1 MAEIKERPPIN
12 QEITHLRK
20 RTQEVVAEIGEDLV
34 DERDLERV
42 LTDDKYVGRFFRHC
56 MLAVPGKAKSILT
69 FYFLLCQ
76 KIK

>member
-34 DERDLERV
+34 DARDLERV

-56 MLAVPGKAKSILT
+56 MLAVPGKAKSI
-69 FYFLLCQ
+69 FNLLFFTMP
-76 KIK
+76 KN